1 MDTCAAAV
9 FTFVDGGSEN
19 PPPSCMGPPQ
29 GAPFL
34 LVALNGGSR
43 PCRSCAM
50 APLFEIHVSYLLIRL
65 RTWARRYLERADRT
79 PKPRAKPTIR
89 HTRLGSIFLLN
100 LGRFRSPVPSS
111 PYLPPRNRPMAE
123 FGVLKMTSP
132 VKILVRCISTQYPHA
147 VPFALKPSSP
157 IQKKGPGDGG
167 STRPLTTTFFKGTL
181 GDAVSMIFGPAFPPP
196 HLKKTNDCKIF
207 VPVLKKQHR

>member
-1 MDTCAAAV
+1 
-9 FTFVDGGSEN
+9 
-19 PPPSCMGPPQ
+19 
-29 GAPFL
+29 
-34 LVALNGGSR
+34 
-43 PCRSCAM
+43 M

-181 GDAVSMIFGPAFPPP
+181 GDAVSMMFGPAFPPP

>member
-1 MDTCAAAV
+1 MKFIAILLV
-9 FTFVDGGSEN
+9 MMSRGRFSGQMRRRRFVFVDGGPDN
-19 PPPSCMGPPQ
+19 PPPSTRAPR
-29 GAPFL
+29 GATFL
-34 LVALNGGSR
+34 LVALNGSSR

-50 APLFEIHVSYLLIRL
+50 APLFEIHVPYLLIRL

-123 FGVLKMTSP
+123 FGVLKMTSG
-132 VKILVRCISTQYPHA
+132 LRYSCW
-147 VPFALKPSSP
+147 FASVNERPRLPERTFNRS
-157 IQKKGPGDGG
+157 
-167 STRPLTTTFFKGTL
+167 RPLG
-181 GDAVSMIFGPAFPPP
+181 
-196 HLKKTNDCKIF
+196 
-207 VPVLKKQHR
+207 